1 MLEIYD
7 CTLREGMQAE
17 GLSFTLSDKLAVIR
31 ALDSLGI
38 SFIEAGTPGSN
49 PKDKELFEALKN
61 ENTVNAVITA
71 FGATRRKDTT
81 ADKDE
86 NIAALVESGAK
97 AVTVYGKAWD
107 KQVTDVLQTT
117 LEENVSMVY
126 DSIKYIA
133 SKGIRVFFDAEHFF
147 DGLASDGEYALSV
160 IKAAYD
166 AGAERIILCDTNGG
180 NLPDTIAAGVDKA
193 RAYLPDA
200 SFGIHCHNDAGL
212 AVASTIRAVNNGAVQ
227 LHGTVAGVGERCGN
241 TDLTCVIPDLEL
253 KCGVQCL
260 PEGKLERITPVARK
274 VAEYLNIKIQ
284 YQAPFIG
291 RSAFAHK
298 GGSHIDGV
306 LKSRGAFEHIIPEKV
321 GNKRR
326 ILLSEL
332 SGKAAVRKLLERIL
346 PDYPVN
352 EEQVS
357 AVLAELKRLE
367 AYGYQFEGAEESL
380 ELRILSLLGLR
391 KKPFEIDYF
400 KIIGENEKG
409 KDYTSTAMISLSVGD
424 EHKITAAE
432 GMGPVNALDHALRS
446 ALASFYPC
454 ISQVMLRDYKVRV
467 IDDKDSTAAKVR
479 VLIESSDGVS
489 SWTTVGVS
497 ADIIEAS
504 FIALSDSLEY
514 KLR

>member
-17 GLSFTLSDKLAVIR
+17 GLSFSLSDKLAVIK

-38 SFIEAGTPGSN
+38 SYIEAGNPGSN
-49 PKDKELFEALKN
+49 PKDRELFEALKDGIT
-61 ENTVNAVITA
+61 ENAQIVA
-71 FGATRRKDTT
+71 FGATRRKDTKVE
-81 ADKDE
+81 DDE
-86 NIAALVESGAK
+86 NITALVNSGVK
-97 AVTVYGKAWD
+97 TVSLYGKAWD
-107 KQVTDVLQTT
+107 KQVTEVLKTS
-117 LEENVSMVY
+117 LDENVAMVY
-126 DSIKYIA
+126 DSIKYIK
-133 SKGIRVFFDAEHFF
+133 SKGIKIFFDAEHFF
-147 DGLASDGEYALSV
+147 DGLASNKDYALAV

-180 NLPDTIAAGVDKA
+180 NLPDTIADGVNIAKEH
-193 RAYLPDA
+193 LKDA
-200 SFGIHCHNDAGL
+200 AFGIHCHNDAGL
-212 AVASTIRAVNNGAVQ
+212 AVASTIRAARNGVVQ
-227 LHGTVAGVGERCGN
+227 IQGTVTGVGERCGN

-253 KCGVQCL
+253 KCDMRCL
-260 PEGKLERITPVARK
+260 PDGKLERITPVARK
-274 VAEYLNIKIQ
+274 IAEYLNIKIP

-291 RSAFAHK
+291 SSAFAHK

-306 LKSRGAFEHIIPEKV
+306 LKSHDSFEHIVPEKV

-326 ILLSEL
+326 ILVSEL
-332 SGKAAVRKLLERIL
+332 SGKAAVRKLCNRIL
-346 PDYPVN
+346 PDYPMN
-352 EEQVS
+352 DDQLS

-380 ELRILSLLGLR
+380 ELRILSILGLR

-400 KIIGENEKG
+400 KIIAENEKG
-409 KDYTSTAMISLSVGD
+409 TDFTSTAMISLSVGD

-432 GMGPVNALDHALRS
+432 GKGPVNALDHALRA

-454 ISQVMLRDYKVRV
+454 ISQVLLKDYKVRI

-479 VLIESSDGVS
+479 VLIESSDGIS
-489 SWTTVGVS
+489 TWTTVGVS
-497 ADIIEAS
+497 VDIIEAS